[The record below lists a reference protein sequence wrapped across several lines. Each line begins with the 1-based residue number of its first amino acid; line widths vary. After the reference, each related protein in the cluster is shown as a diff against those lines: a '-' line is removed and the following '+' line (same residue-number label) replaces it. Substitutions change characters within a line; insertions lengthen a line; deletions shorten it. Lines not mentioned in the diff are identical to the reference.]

1 MIEPVVVV
9 FPAYNAEKTLAPV
22 IKGLRQ
28 VLPRSTIIGINDGSQ
43 DGTAALLRSVCDR
56 TIDFPTNR
64 GKGAAL
70 RAGFASALETNCR
83 AVLTIDAD
91 GQHDPAFAPAILS
104 ALDTSHISIGTR
116 DLSGQQ
122 VPRHRRIANM
132 MSSAATRIVSGG
144 AVRDSQSGYRGIR
157 REVLNEIHA
166 EGDRYEFETDF
177 VIRAARA
184 GFSITN
190 VPISTIYGPASY
202 FREFHDAMRV
212 IRVIWKHRSGAF
224 RRKARRSVIP
234 VTSPDVTKA

>member
-9 FPAYNAEKTLAPV
+9 FPAYNAEKTLSPV

-28 VLPRSTIIGINDGSQ
+28 ILPRATIIGINDGSQ

-56 TIDFPTNR
+56 TIDFPVNR

-70 RAGFASALETNCR
+70 QAGFAAALETDCR
-83 AVLTIDAD
+83 AVLTIDSD

-104 ALDTSHISIGTR
+104 ALDTFHTAIGTR

-132 MSSAATRIVSGG
+132 MSSAATRLVSGG

-157 REVLNEIHA
+157 REVLEEVHA
-166 EGDRYEFETDF
+166 MGDRYEFETDF
-177 VIRAARA
+177 VILAARA

-202 FREFHDAMRV
+202 FREFRDAMRV
-212 IRVIWKHRSGAF
+212 IGVLWKHRGGAL
-224 RRKARRSVIP
+224 RRKSRRP
-234 VTSPDVTKA
+234 VVPVGAPDTTKA

>member
-1 MIEPVVVV
+1 M
-9 FPAYNAEKTLAPV
+9 T
-22 IKGLRQ
+22 
-28 VLPRSTIIGINDGSQ
+28 
-43 DGTAALLRSVCDR
+43 
-56 TIDFPTNR
+56 
-64 GKGAAL
+64 
-70 RAGFASALETNCR
+70 GFAAALETDCR
-83 AVLTIDAD
+83 AVLTIDSD

-116 DLSGQQ
+116 DLTGQQ

-144 AVRDSQSGYRGIR
+144 AVGDSQSGYRGIR
-157 REVLNEIHA
+157 REVLEEIHA
-166 EGDRYEFETDF
+166 TGDRYEFETDF

-212 IRVIWKHRSGAF
+212 IGVIWKHRAGAF
-224 RRKARRSVIP
+224 RRRSRRAVIP
-234 VTSPDVTKA
+234 VSSPQATKV

>member
-1 MIEPVVVV
+1 MIEPVVVIC
-9 FPAYNAEKTLAPV
+9 PAYNAEKTLAPV
-22 IKGLRQ
+22 IKALRQ
-28 VLPRSTIIGINDGSQ
+28 VLPRATIVGVNDGST
-43 DGTAALLRSVCDR
+43 DGTGALLRSVCDKS
-56 TIDFPTNR
+56 IDFPTNR

-70 RAGFASALETNCR
+70 QAGIDAALETDCR
-83 AVLTIDAD
+83 AVLTIDSD

-104 ALDTSHISIGTR
+104 ALDTSHIAIGTR

-132 MSSAATRIVSGG
+132 VSSSATRIVSGG

-157 REVLNEIHA
+157 REVLEEVLA

-190 VPISTIYGPASY
+190 IPISTIYGPASY

-212 IRVIWKHRSGAF
+212 IGVIWRHRAGAF
-224 RRKARRSVIP
+224 RRKGRRP
-234 VTSPDVTKA
+234 VVPVSSPNVTKA